1 MDSAVVAKT
10 IAVAAALHAV
20 FTIAVPLW
28 LWSATRAAL
37 PRLPLGP
44 LRWLG
49 LGLIGFGIYLYVWSL
64 AHLLR
69 RDTSALPGQAP
80 RVLDTSGW
88 YARVRHPLLLGVVA
102 ILFGEAVVAAS
113 WALLAYALFYWALLH
128 RFVVRREE
136 PELLAT
142 FGAAYADYTA
152 RVPRWLPRRG
162 GPR

>member
-1 MDSAVVAKT
+1 MRLAEVAKT
-10 IAVAAALHAV
+10 VAVAAALHGV

-28 LWSATRAAL
+28 LWSTTRDAL

-49 LGLIGFGIYLYVWSL
+49 LLLVGFGIYLYVWSL
-64 AHLLR
+64 VHLLR
-69 RDTSALPGQAP
+69 RHTSAIPGQAP
-80 RVLDTSGW
+80 SVLDTGGW

-102 ILFGEAVVAAS
+102 ILLGEAVVAAS

-128 RFVVRREE
+128 RFVVQREE

-142 FGAAYADYTA
+142 FGPAYADYAA
-152 RVPRWLPRRG
+152 RVPRWLPRR
-162 GPR
+162 